1 MVLLHPFLKLDLK
14 LIPQIIVE
22 SVFLVV
28 LVNYFAQFSIRLLEH
43 VQSHNIIHKSQIGFL
58 AKNRTADHVFT
69 LQTLVDKYVKSHQT
83 KVYACFVDLRKAFD
97 SVWHDGLMYK
107 LLQINVG
114 GSFYKI
120 IKSLYSNSTCSVR
133 IGNSQT
139 RSFQYSRGVRQGCI
153 LSPLLFNLYVN
164 DLAFS
169 FNNILSDPFI
179 LPNGTKLRSLF
190 YADDLIILSQSKL
203 GLQNCLNS
211 LSSFCN
217 SWMLNINPKKT
228 KIMIFQK
235 STKKCD
241 YTFHIGDELIDT
253 VQDYTYLGTRIS
265 SSGNFTLSLEHLRQ
279 KALHAFFSLRRHT
292 DFSTLKPSLACTIF
306 DTMIQPILTYNS
318 EVWGAFV
325 KSDFKSWE
333 DSRIEKTHL
342 HFCKRYLEV
351 HNKSSNVA
359 CRAELGR
366 FPLIVDINKKILNYV
381 HYLQGKDEH
390 SIAKQSLRI
399 SVDLHY
405 SGQTSF
411 YSSLIKMSEY
421 YNFPNFNYYTLN
433 ENNIKQYI
441 NLKKKKYISY
451 WHQTLQHSQKL
462 SFYYTIKKTFGP
474 SAYLDLT
481 RKNASRKALVKLRI
495 SSHKLLIETGR
506 YDNIPRNERVC
517 NVCNRKTIEDEI
529 HFLLDCPSYSSL
541 RDMFF
546 SKIEPSL
553 PFTPLLVKETLL
565 SHIMNSTDY
574 FINTQLIS
582 FVSSC
587 FELRDKLLSGMI
599 TSTV

>member
-1 MVLLHPFLKLDLK
+1 M
-14 LIPQIIVE
+14 
-22 SVFLVV
+22 
-28 LVNYFAQFSIRLLEH
+28 N
-43 VQSHNIIHKSQIGFL
+43 
-58 AKNRTADHVFT
+58 
-69 LQTLVDKYVKSHQT
+69 
-83 KVYACFVDLRKAFD
+83 
-97 SVWHDGLMYK
+97 
-107 LLQINVG
+107 
-114 GSFYKI
+114 
-120 IKSLYSNSTCSVR
+120 
-133 IGNSQT
+133 
-139 RSFQYSRGVRQGCI
+139 
-153 LSPLLFNLYVN
+153 
-164 DLAFS
+164 
-169 FNNILSDPFI
+169 
-179 LPNGTKLRSLF
+179 
-190 YADDLIILSQSKL
+190 
-203 GLQNCLNS
+203 
-211 LSSFCN
+211 
-217 SWMLNINPKKT
+217 
-228 KIMIFQK
+228 
-235 STKKCD
+235 
-241 YTFHIGDELIDT
+241 
-253 VQDYTYLGTRIS
+253 
-265 SSGNFTLSLEHLRQ
+265 
-279 KALHAFFSLRRHT
+279 
-292 DFSTLKPSLACTIF
+292 
-306 DTMIQPILTYNS
+306 QPILTYNS

-333 DSRIEKTHL
+333 GSRIEKTHL

-411 YSSLIKMSEY
+411 YSSLMKMSEY

-441 NLKKKKYISY
+441 DLMKKKYISY

-474 SAYLDLT
+474 SAYLVLT
-481 RKNASRKALVKLRI
+481 RKNASRKALVNLRI

-506 YDNIPRNERVC
+506 YDNIPRNERVS

-529 HFLLDCPSYSSL
+529 HILLDCPSYSSL
-541 RDMFF
+541 RDMSF

-553 PFTPLLVKETLL
+553 PLTRLLVKETLL

-582 FVSSC
+582 FVTSC

-599 TSTV
+599 TCTV